1 MKEFQIG
8 TFIKKR
14 RKELGIS
21 QQQLCTGLC
30 SMPTIS
36 RVENNVQIPNRRL
49 TRNLLERLG
58 VSSDPIFALWGSGD
72 IDAGAFI
79 REIRANLIKY
89 RKSAY
94 EDRDQIKRMIQE
106 ELVELEKIADPDDLV
121 TRQFLLSHRAILGEP
136 GKVCNGE
143 ERLAMQLEA
152 IRLTCPQFD
161 PIDFSKSYFTMGE
174 TTLINQ
180 IANTYAAVGERKR
193 AIDIYRQLL
202 SYIEKNHKELDNY
215 PNQFCLISQN
225 YSIDLTFEK
234 HYIDAIKVAERGRI
248 VCLKFTD
255 YQFLPGFLAVQAE
268 CFYFLGE
275 LEKSKKLYLQ
285 AYSIYEAFEDES
297 NMKNMRREMS
307 EYLGLE
313 ILPTEFEIH
322 AYPAGVPSSSLSGE
336 PETDAVPSGGS
347 FSSSVP
353 GSTCSTNAGGSHGSG
368 ISEA

>member
-14 RKELGIS
+14 RKELGMS
-21 QQQLCTGLC
+21 QQQLSTGLC

-58 VSSDPIFALWGSGD
+58 VSSDPIFALWGSED
-72 IDAGAFI
+72 IGVGAFM

-89 RKSAY
+89 RKSLY
-94 EDRDQIKRMIQE
+94 EERDIIKRMLQE

-136 GKVCNGE
+136 GKVCSGE
-143 ERLAMQLEA
+143 ERLAMQIEA

-161 PIDFSKSYFTMGE
+161 PSDFSNSFFTMGE

-180 IANTYAAVGERKR
+180 IANTYAAIGDKKR
-193 AIDIYRQLL
+193 AIDIHSQLL
-202 SYIEKNHKELDNY
+202 SYVEKNHKDLDNY
-215 PNQFCLISQN
+215 PNQFCLISLN
-225 YSIDLTFEK
+225 YSIELTLEK
-234 HYIDAIKVAERGRI
+234 HYIDAIKVAERGRK
-248 VCLKFTD
+248 VCIKNVE

-275 LEKSKKLYLQ
+275 LEKSRKLYLQ
-285 AYSIYEAFEDES
+285 AYHLYEAFEDES
-297 NMKNMRREMS
+297 NMKNMRWEMN
-307 EYLGLE
+307 EHLGIE
-313 ILPTEFEIH
+313 ILPSEFEIY
-322 AYPAGVPSSSLSGE
+322 AEPAGFPAPSLSGTL
-336 PETDAVPSGGS
+336 ETDAAPSGGS
-347 FSSSVP
+347 FLSGVP
-353 GSTCSTNAGGSHGSG
+353 GSTCSTNTGGSHGSG